1 MSEITIY
8 RQDLWA
14 KMGKNMTVFADIGKF
29 LEEKV
34 VRMMTAMTMTTM
46 TMGVF
51 IVIGIDATRRR
62 NVRKK
67 CLKIGLWKW
76 GK

>member
-8 RQDLWA
+8 RKDLWA

-51 IVIGIDATRRR
+51 IVIGIIVGERL

-67 CLKIGLWKW
+67 CLKIGLWK
-76 GK
+76 GRK

>member
-1 MSEITIY
+1 MSEIAIY
-8 RQDLWA
+8 RQGLWA
-14 KMGKNMTVFADIGKF
+14 KMGKNMAVFADIGKF

-51 IVIGIDATRRR
+51 IVIGIIVGERR

-67 CLKIGLWKW
+67 CLKIGFWKW
-76 GK
+76 RK